1 MSHPGSNKGRQQFV
15 LDDDL
20 RLQPASTTSYRGGSA
35 GLNED
40 ASRKHTATYTQPVFG
55 PVELS
60 TLQAMAMAVHQARP
74 GKPQPLN
81 SVVIFHASALPA
93 VVPDVKTKL
102 ALTTA
107 GGNVFDTTRATGVAR
122 PRPEVTT
129 LVFDAPNNN
138 NHLNKF

>member
-15 LDDDL
+15 LDDKL
-20 RLQPASTTSYRGGSA
+20 RLLPASTTSYSGGSA

-40 ASRKHTATYTQPVFG
+40 ASRKHTATYTQPVHG
-55 PVELS
+55 PLKLS
-60 TLQAMAMAVHQARP
+60 TLQEMAVAVHGARP
-74 GKPQPLN
+74 GKPQPVN

-93 VVPDVKTKL
+93 VQPGVKTKL
-102 ALTTA
+102 ELTTA
-107 GGNVFDTTRATGVAR
+107 GGNVFNTTRATGVAV

-129 LVFDAPNNN
+129 LVFDALNNN